1 MSKPTWQEAVD
12 QCAAYR
18 DYLETLDVPVES
30 KMKAILLTKEALNEL
45 LTQDGLEL
53 DGIRVYIGQKTEA
66 GGEKL
71 TTLVVVAVDKVV
83 ENGHVI
89 YNDYNV
95 PGPDVDLGATNPSR
109 DSLGDERP
117 CPVECSD
124 PNVLN
129 TGRTSPPVL

>member
-1 MSKPTWQEAVD
+1 MSRPTWQEAVE

-30 KMKAILLTKEALNEL
+30 KVKAILLTKEDLNEL
-45 LTQDGLEL
+45 LTQDGLDL
-53 DGIRVYIGQKTEA
+53 DGIRIYIGEKTED
-66 GGEKL
+66 GERL

-95 PGPDVDLGATNPSR
+95 PGPDTDLGVTNPTN
-109 DSLGDERP
+109 DPLANERP
-117 CPVECSD
+117 CPSNCSD
-124 PNVLN
+124 PNILN